1 MATVKGTAKTDKFT
15 VNASNVIVVTGK
27 KTSTNKIS
35 KNGKNKIYGAAAKDT
50 FTVKGGKLNYIYGDA
65 GNDTITVT
73 SKIGTG
79 NRIYGDDAKNKV
91 SGNDTFNING
101 GSKNYF
107 YGGKGKDTFYINGGI
122 GNIITGGAGNDIFV
136 LRGVEER
143 VDEAITATIKDYTY
157 GQDTLQ
163 IIGTTVTNTKNS
175 GKNVIFSAGKAKVT
189 LTNAFGKTISIKDNR
204 GSYTVSKTAIKLGK
218 GFKGTMFAEQFL
230 PTVTS
235 IDGQKATKGISVYG
249 NDLDNVIYG
258 GSGNDTLYGGSGNKP
273 NDGNDTLTGGDG
285 KDTFVFVGNGGKDIV
300 TDYTE
305 GQDSLYFLSGSI
317 SSTTLTNNNKDVSLK
332 VGDRHNTITL
342 KNAAGKA
349 FTVEDWTGTKF
360 TVSETKIVVQSQDST
375 FDGYIEAG
383 GYFPTITTI
392 DARKAKTKIILYGN
406 EKDNII
412 YAGKGNDYIEG
423 GSGND
428 VIFSRTGDNDLYG
441 GDGSDTF
448 VFESIS
454 NGESIV
460 YDYEV
465 GLDIIKF
472 ENGTGIV
479 SSSIDSND
487 VLLNLT
493 TGGSININNAVGQ
506 EITFDYGNGN
516 TTTKV
521 FS

>member
-1 MATVKGTAKTDKFT
+1 MATVKGTAKVDNFT

-27 KTSTNKIS
+27 KSSTEKIS
-35 KNGKNKIYGAAAKDT
+35 KKGNNRIYGAAGKDT
-50 FTVKGGKLNYIYGDA
+50 FNIKGGKRNYIYGDK
-65 GNDTITVT
+65 GNDTITVI

-79 NRIYGDDAKNKV
+79 NKIYGDDAKNKL

-101 GSKNYF
+101 GKKNYF
-107 YGGKGKDTFYINGGI
+107 YGGKGTDTFNINGGN
-122 GNIITGGAGNDIFV
+122 GNIIYGGAGKDKFLI
-136 LRGVEER
+136 RR
-143 VDEAITATIKDYTY
+143 VDEASTSTIKDYTT
-157 GQDTLQ
+157 GQDTLL
-163 IIGTTVTNTKNS
+163 IIGATVRNAKYS
-175 GKNVIFSAGKAKVT
+175 GKNVIISAGESKVT
-189 LTNAFGKTISIKDNR
+189 LTNASDKTISIKDSR
-204 GSYTVSKTAIKLGK
+204 GSYTASKIAIKLGK
-218 GFKGTMFAEQFL
+218 DFKGTMSAEQFL

-235 IDGQKATKGISVYG
+235 IDGKKTTKGISVYG

-258 GSGNDTLYGGSGNKP
+258 GSGNDTLYGGSGNRP

-285 KDTFVFVGNGGKDIV
+285 KDTFVFVGDGGKDIV

-305 GQDSLYFLSGSI
+305 GQDSLYFLSGFI
-317 SSTTLTNNNKDVSLK
+317 SSTTLTNDNKDVLLK

-349 FTVEDWTGTKF
+349 FTIEDCTGTKF

-441 GDGSDTF
+441 GDGNDTF
-448 VFESIS
+448 VFDSIS
-454 NGESIV
+454 SGESIV

-472 ENGTGIV
+472 DNGTGIV
-479 SSSIDSND
+479 NGSIDGND

-493 TGGSININNAVGQ
+493 TGGSVNINNAVGQ